1 MDGISISNAM
11 KGVIA
16 AQTEKDD
23 STSAKTYAATDLIQL
38 YANDGTP
45 NGKINRTDFMNAV
58 QASLGSILNGGTA
71 QTTGITKVPSLVG
84 NALGATTLENL
95 ASVLGGN
102 LGIKRITTP
111 EMNTGKTYTFS
122 GITGGLFLLVNP
134 SGLMGSMLA
143 FVSYNSI
150 VINYITRDEDFVN
163 VSLSKQGNWSNV
175 VLTNNTTRSA
185 STHFEIIHIG
195 IEE

>member
-1 MDGISISNAM
+1 MNGISISDAM

-84 NALGATTLENL
+84 NALGATTVANL
-95 ASVLGGN
+95 ASVLGGLIIN
-102 LGIKRITTP
+102 KTATTESDANNFETGTGYRLSGGINVAHKPSSPHRMVIYTYANDAIP
-111 EMNTGKTYTFS
+111 ESTKFQ
-122 GITGGLFLLVNP
+122 IALIAD
-134 SGLMGSMLA
+134 GSIA
-143 FVSYNSI
+143 GREYDGS
-150 VINYITRDEDFVN
+150 
-163 VSLSKQGNWSNV
+163 WSDW
-175 VLTNNTTRSA
+175 
-185 STHFEIIHIG
+185 STQ
-195 IEE
+195 

>member
-84 NALGATTLENL
+84 NTLGATTVENL
-95 ASVLGGN
+95 ASAVGGKQVITLNDNSPIKLSNNESGYGILLLSENN
-102 LGIKRITTP
+102 LFDIKYIGTVSYSVGLNNLINESRITFGETS
-111 EMNTGKTYTFS
+111 TGTFKLYYDS
-122 GITGGLFLLVNP
+122 
-134 SGLMGSMLA
+134 
-143 FVSYNSI
+143 SYH
-150 VINYITRDEDFVN
+150 
-163 VSLSKQGNWSNV
+163 LW
-175 VLTNNTTRSA
+175 LTNNSGR
-185 STHFEIIHIG
+185 EITISYLLLD
-195 IEE
+195 